1 MEENNDSSEPIF
13 VLVLVFPTHKVILK
27 VVVPSYLCLNLIP
40 VAFDKVR
47 EVRVLCFYAVLTNI
61 GMFGTLECLC
71 GVVDGM
77 ENIWYASGHDNMCE
91 SI

>member
-1 MEENNDSSEPIF
+1 M
-13 VLVLVFPTHKVILK
+13 LVFLAHKVVLGA
-27 VVVPSYLCLNLIP
+27 VVPFCLCLNPLT

-47 EVRVLCFYAVLTNI
+47 EVRVLHFYAVLIAI

-77 ENIWYASGHDNMCE
+77 ENVWYAYGHDGMRE
-91 SI
+91 SR